1 MAGRN
6 LGEAFVQISPD
17 LSGFGPEL
25 QSGVES
31 AMAKAVG
38 EVEQANKQIEGSFR
52 ETAQMAEQALGQV
65 DGDGF
70 QKVRASASSAGEAVE
85 SQLREAA
92 ISGDRALSDIDGD
105 GFREAKQEADKAG
118 RQIGDSL
125 EEGARQGDR
134 ALSNL
139 AKSAGFAALTAGL
152 VRFAKG
158 AVDAFA
164 DLGETVS
171 KATVIFGDN
180 VEQIVRY
187 GDEAS
192 QALGQSKQA
201 AIAAAADFAIFGKAA
216 GLSGQELASFSTDL
230 TTLASDLA
238 SFNNTTPEEAIVAL
252 GAALRGESEPIRRYG
267 VLLNEA
273 TLQQRALKMG
283 LTDSLEP
290 LTQQQRVLAAQA
302 EIFAQTSLAQGDF
315 ARTSDSLANQQ
326 KILSAE
332 FKDLQAQIGE
342 GLAPIFRTLV
352 GIAGSAIE
360 AFSALPDGIQSAVA
374 VAAISIGVFGAAS
387 NALQSLGVAAKTA
400 NIYVAAIGAAL
411 ALGIGAYTAFT
422 RESKQAEERQQ
433 ALNKALTEAG
443 DPASTLVA
451 RVQELV
457 TQYQNLNPATEEATT
472 GIEEFAGAQGF
483 VQSQLIDSLSQFN
496 DLGVT
501 VEDLTNALSG
511 GTNAF
516 DDAARAVGQLSDL
529 QQSTTN
535 NINQINA
542 ALERTGLLGT
552 PVGDSLLR
560 IAESGDLTK
569 RQFQVLLMSLDETAD
584 AFDDNREANNSA
596 AEAFIRSQEGAGG
609 LSQILGAELFQSI
622 LDTSLATA
630 EIVGR
635 SDAYSFALE
644 NLQNAAD
651 EATQAEQARYEEMSL
666 AAQAAEDAKAAQES
680 YNGELQ
686 TARERL
692 DDAQEALRG
701 VADAQYALA
710 DAVLEAANSDIA
722 YRNQID
728 RTIESIQDYA
738 KTEDDLK
745 TTIDEKDAALRDAES
760 AIIRQAQLAVEAAKA
775 NGTLT
780 DAQIAAGEGQ
790 RMLADELRNVAALLG
805 PNDPLRRELEG
816 YANQL
821 ETQIPETVETEIVA
835 EVADAKE
842 DLRGLVT
849 EAEDAGLDTGVAFAE
864 GVALGIQRKTAEING
879 EIVYLIEEIRETA
892 KRTGEIGSPSMLFA
906 REVGEPIV
914 DGIILG
920 IDTMSGSALNKM
932 EALSADLAD
941 SAKTIVT
948 DLNVTIADLVKQAEG
963 AFGETQDLISERRD
977 QEAQARRVKEAE
989 DRVAK
994 AQQEVTKALAESGAN
1009 SEAYTKAQRN
1019 LESAQL
1025 ALEEANFRL
1034 LESSYDL
1041 IEQGPEGVK
1050 SFESIAKAAGLER
1063 TEIERLVQ
1071 QYQRLIELRKEAAA
1085 EEAAGDAVD
1094 RVEELLKLQEQ
1105 LDRAIKGIQEQ
1116 LKKLGGRQ
1124 DPTLE
1129 RQIASQIIDASKIFA
1144 ESEGATPGTRAFY
1157 RKQLDAIQF
1166 LAGGRANILDDLEA
1180 IIKALNTAIGNQYAA
1195 GGILSQPTL
1204 GIVGESGP
1212 EAIIPITRPGRAL
1225 EIMAQSGLLGLA
1237 QSATS
1242 AGPALQIQ
1250 NATFQDATDADLV
1263 AQRVNAAYR
1272 ARTLIS

>member
-17 LSGFGPEL
+17 LSGFGPQL
-25 QSGVES
+25 QSGIDS

-38 EVEQANKQIEGSFR
+38 EVEQATQEIEGAFR

-92 ISGDRALSDIDGD
+92 ISGDRALSDVDGD

-171 KATVIFGDN
+171 KATVIFGEN
-180 VEQIVRY
+180 VDQIVRY

-216 GLSGQELASFSTDL
+216 GLSGQELASFSTEL

-326 KILSAE
+326 KILAAE

-352 GIAGSAIE
+352 GIAGSAID
-360 AFSALPDGIQSAVA
+360 AFGALPDGIQSAVA

-387 NALQSLGVAAKTA
+387 NALQSLGLAAKTA
-400 NIYVAAIGAAL
+400 NIYIAAIGAAL

-422 RESKQAEERQQ
+422 RDAKQAEERQQ
-433 ALNKALTEAG
+433 ALNKALVEAG

-451 RVQELV
+451 KVQELV

-483 VQSQLIDSLSQFN
+483 VQSQLIDSLGQFN

-511 GTNAF
+511 GINAF
-516 DDAARAVGQLSDL
+516 DDAARAVGRLSDL
-529 QQSTTN
+529 QQSTTQ
-535 NINQINA
+535 NITQINA
-542 ALERTGLLGT
+542 ALRNTELLGT
-552 PVGDSLLR
+552 PVGDSLMR
-560 IAESGDLTK
+560 IADSGELTK
-569 RQFQVLLMSLDETAD
+569 LQFQRLLMSLDETAD
-584 AFDDNREANNSA
+584 AFDDQREANNAA
-596 AEAFIRSQEGAGG
+596 AEAFIRSQDGATG

-635 SDAYSFALE
+635 SDAYSYALE
-644 NLQNAAD
+644 NLQAAAD
-651 EATQAEQARYEEMSL
+651 EATQAEQARFAEMSL
-666 AAQAAEDAKAAQES
+666 AAQAAEDAKAAQET

-692 DDAQEALRG
+692 NDAEDALRG
-701 VADAQYALA
+701 VADAQYELA
-710 DAVLEAANSDIA
+710 DALLGSINSEIN

-728 RTIESIQDYA
+728 RTIEAIQDYTKA
-738 KTEDDLK
+738 EDDSK
-745 TTIDEKDAALRDAES
+745 TVIDEKDAAMREATTQIL
-760 AIIRQAQLAVEAAKA
+760 RQAEASVQAAIDSGK
-775 NGTLT
+775 LT

-790 RMLADELRNVAALLG
+790 RMLADELRTVAALLG
-805 PNDPLRRELEG
+805 PNDPLRKELEG

-821 ETQIPETVETEIVA
+821 ETQIPDEVETKIVA
-835 EVADAKE
+835 EVDDAKQA
-842 DLRGLVT
+842 LGGLVL
-849 EAEDAGLDTGVAFAE
+849 EAEDAGLETGVAFAE
-864 GVALGIQRKTAEING
+864 GVQLGIQRYQTVING
-879 EIVYLIEEIRETA
+879 QVETLIEEARFA
-892 KRTGEIGSPSMLFA
+892 ARRAAEIGSPSMLFA
-906 REVGEPIV
+906 RDVGEPIV
-914 DGIILG
+914 DGIVMG
-920 IDTMSGSALNKM
+920 IESTAGNARSAMSALS
-932 EALSADLAD
+932 LDLAD
-941 SAKTIVT
+941 AATTIVQ

-963 AFGETQDLISERRD
+963 AFSETKDLIGERRD
-977 QEAQARRVKEAE
+977 QEAQARRVKDAE

-994 AQQEVTKALAESGAN
+994 AQEEVTKALKESGSN

-1019 LESAQL
+1019 LEQAQL

-1034 LESSYDL
+1034 LESSYAL
-1041 IEQGPEGVK
+1041 IEQGPEGVA

-1063 TEIERLVQ
+1063 SEIERLVQ
-1071 QYQRLIELRKEAAA
+1071 QYIRLIELRKEAAK

-1094 RVEELLKLQEQ
+1094 QVERLLKLREQ
-1105 LDRAIKGIQEQ
+1105 LDQAIKGIQEQ

-1124 DPTLE
+1124 DAALE
-1129 RQIASQIIDASKIFA
+1129 RQIANQIVDTSKIFA
-1144 ESEGATPGTRAFY
+1144 EAEGATPGTRAFY
-1157 RKQLDAIQF
+1157 QKQLDAIQF
-1166 LAGGRANILDDLEA
+1166 LAGGRANLLDDLA
-1180 IIKALNTAIGNQYAA
+1180 NIIAALNTAIRGGFAN
-1195 GGILSQPTL
+1195 GGILSQPTIGL
-1204 GIVGESGP
+1204 IGEAGP

-1237 QSATS
+1237 QTAGSS
-1242 AGPALQIQ
+1242 GPALQIQ

-1272 ARTLIS
+1272 SRILIS